1 MGQSPVECASRA
13 FQLALAQQE
22 TAGYQSEKAFRP
34 EGVLSVPSTRLTE
47 ANSELIMD
55 KLAHKIERG
64 GSTGGLLIMDGETK
78 WTPLAFS
85 SKDAEFL
92 ESRKL
97 SNLDICRIWDVPPSV
112 AGITD
117 NCTYSNVAKETQA
130 FVTRCLAPMAKRI
143 EAAMTAQLLPE
154 LSRQS
159 LYIEHDLQGLLRG
172 DLRRDMPPMVSES
185 RTVSLP
191 EIRSPDL
198 KTCPVSKVAT
208 SISVR

>member
-1 MGQSPVECASRA
+1 
-13 FQLALAQQE
+13 
-22 TAGYQSEKAFRP
+22 
-34 EGVLSVPSTRLTE
+34 
-47 ANSELIMD
+47 
-55 KLAHKIERG
+55 
-64 GSTGGLLIMDGETK
+64 MDGETK

-97 SNLDICRIWDVPPSV
+97 SNLDICRIWNVPPSV

-117 NCTYSNVAKETQA
+117 NSTYSNVAGETQA

-172 DLRRDMPPMVSES
+172 DLATRYAAYGVGIQNGFLTGNQVAGFEN
-185 RTVSLP
+185 LP
-191 EIRSPDL
+191 RFEGGDEHLRPL
-198 KTCPVSKVAT
+198 NMTPLNTKQPVIA
-208 SISVR
+208 